1 MNTNQSAWLLIFSYV
16 ALLSFNLPVRAQEKK
31 IMIEGNIKT
40 QDVWRE
46 EKKVKYKFQELHFD
60 KNGNRTEEIR
70 FNRKG
75 KIIFHK
81 AFEYEND
88 RIKREIE
95 LDDKGIII
103 QRMDYF
109 YVENVLVEKKTF
121 NGKGELVLDEQYIYT
136 YQD

>member
-1 MNTNQSAWLLIFSYV
+1 MNTNQSAWLLIFSCIV
-16 ALLSFNLPVRAQEKK
+16 LLSFNLPVCAQEKK
-31 IMIEGNIKT
+31 IMSEGNIKT

-70 FNRKG
+70 FNRNG

-88 RIKREIE
+88 RLKREIE
-95 LDDKGIII
+95 LDNKGIII

-109 YVENVLVEKKTF
+109 YVGNVLVEKKTF
-121 NGKGELVLDEQYIYT
+121 NGKGEFVLDEQYIYT